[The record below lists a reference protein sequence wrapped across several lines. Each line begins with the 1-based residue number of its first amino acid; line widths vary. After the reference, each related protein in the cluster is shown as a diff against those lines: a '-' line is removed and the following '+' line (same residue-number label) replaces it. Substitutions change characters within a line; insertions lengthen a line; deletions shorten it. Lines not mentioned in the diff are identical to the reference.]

1 MFALA
6 TMILLSS
13 FLIPVILIVHE
24 ERLSNKQELEVLL
37 KLEEI
42 VHYYIAYGSMQI
54 PKPND
59 KDKVTFFSEV
69 TENGLLTICANWIG
83 KNGREYEEC
92 LLAAR

>member
-24 ERLSNKQELEVLL
+24 ERLSNRQELEVLL

-42 VHYYIAYGSMQI
+42 AHYYIAYGSIQF
-54 PKPND
+54 PKSN
-59 KDKVTFFSEV
+59 DKVTFFSEV
-69 TENGLLTICANWIG
+69 TENGLVSICANWIG